1 MYFIYRSYGG
11 YPGPR
16 GGGGGGGGPPPDN
29 QNETLR
35 RVSSEAG
42 IIERIWGPS
51 VIKKPLVC
59 QTVLFTCFVIFG
71 QSRALLSKV
80 ILVSLI
86 PIASSVVVFCFEEV

>member
-35 RVSSEAG
+35 RVRKYRGWNYRENMG
-42 IIERIWGPS
+42 
-51 VIKKPLVC
+51 
-59 QTVLFTCFVIFG
+59 T
-71 QSRALLSKV
+71 
-80 ILVSLI
+80 
-86 PIASSVVVFCFEEV
+86 FCH

>member
-35 RVSSEAG
+35 RVSTGAG

-51 VIKKPLVC
+51 VIKKSPCLPNC
-59 QTVLFTCFVIFG
+59 VIY
-71 QSRALLSKV
+71 
-80 ILVSLI
+80 
-86 PIASSVVVFCFEEV
+86 VFCYIWTI